1 MQHFYEQKF
10 LEHHPN
16 KISVP
21 NPVYNLKM
29 TDLKIKLKLVV
40 QTTIENSK
48 KFMKA
53 LDNVRFDGF

>member
-1 MQHFYEQKF
+1 MQHFYQQKF
-10 LEHHPN
+10 LEHQPS

-21 NPVYNLKM
+21 TPVYNLKM
-29 TDLKIKLKLVV
+29 TDLKIKSKLVV
-40 QTTIENSK
+40 QTMIENSK